1 MLSIRGSANLRCM
14 TEPTAWKHCSTCK
27 TDIAFGQSYYEC
39 SVSTCNRKRTALY
52 FCSLPCWEAHLPMM
66 RHRDAWAVE
75 AHAPERD
82 AWEREQQAQ
91 AEAERT
97 QEARSVAPD
106 ASRRRV
112 VGVGAPAADRGGAEL
127 SDENLPRDVLVVV
140 SKLKN
145 YIRARSG
152 MNTSDGVTGI
162 LSDHI
167 RRLCDHAIRS
177 AGRDGRKTVL
187 DRDFPSVPPSS

>member
-1 MLSIRGSANLRCM
+1 M

-75 AHAPERD
+75 ARAPERET
-82 AWEREQQAQ
+82 WEREQQAG
-91 AEAERT
+91 AEAERSR
-97 QEARSVAPD
+97 QARAAAPPEAQRHPGGGAG
-106 ASRRRV
+106 A
-112 VGVGAPAADRGGAEL
+112 APAGSSAVEL
-127 SDENLPRDVLVVV
+127 RDDDLPRDVLVVV
-140 SKLKN
+140 SKLKQ

-177 AGRDGRKTVL
+177 AGQDARKTVL
-187 DRDFPSVPPSS
+187 DRDFPEVPRHRERE

>member
-1 MLSIRGSANLRCM
+1 M
-14 TEPTAWKHCSTCK
+14 TESTAWKHCSTCK

-75 AHAPERD
+75 ARAPERE
-82 AWEREQQAQ
+82 AWAREQ
-91 AEAERT
+91 EAEL
-97 QEARSVAPD
+97 EAGRARQARADTAPE
-106 ASRRRV
+106 APERRV
-112 VGVGAPAADRGGAEL
+112 VGVGASPAAPSALEL
-127 SDENLPRDVLVVV
+127 RDDDLPREVLVVV
-140 SKLKN
+140 SKLKQ

-152 MNTSDGVTGI
+152 MNTSDNVTGI

-177 AGRDGRKTVL
+177 AGQDGRKTVL
-187 DRDFPSVPPSS
+187 DRDFPEVPRHHGRE

>member
-1 MLSIRGSANLRCM
+1 M

-75 AHAPERD
+75 ARAPERD
-82 AWEREQQAQ
+82 AWERDLR
-91 AEAERT
+91 AEAEAA
-97 QEARSVAPD
+97 EARREQGAAQE

-112 VGVGAPAADRGGAEL
+112 VTGPATGN
-127 SDENLPRDVLVVV
+127 DELPRDVLVVV
-140 SKLKN
+140 SKLKQ
-145 YIRARSG
+145 YVRARSG
-152 MNTSDGVTGI
+152 MNTSDGVTTI
-162 LSDHI
+162 LSDHV
-167 RRLCDHAIRS
+167 RRLCDLAIRN
-177 AGRDGRKTVL
+177 AAQEGRKTVL
-187 DRDFPSVPPSS
+187 DRDFPGVARE